1 MKLLSIISDIRFK
14 DVLDILF
21 LSIFAYHLYLWF
33 YGTKAFKAL
42 VGLLALGAIYTAA
55 QLWHLFLTTW
65 MFQIFWQVLIILL
78 IILFQSEIRQVLE
91 RMNPFRAIG
100 WKKLSNSPEWI
111 EKLSRACF
119 LLAKRQCG
127 ALIILERMDRVDELI
142 TGGTNL
148 EGETSSEVLMSIFQK
163 GSPLH
168 DGAVLIR
175 DGKVIRVAAYL
186 PLSSAEGLPPA
197 WGTRH
202 RAAVG
207 LSERCD
213 AWVVAVS
220 EERSE
225 VSLARSGQ
233 VKRLDDENAMTAL
246 LAESLHAVAG
256 NHKSLFD
263 RSRSFVINRWPVKLG
278 ALALVSI
285 LWLAFAG
292 QQDFEVTLQVP
303 VQIKNLPEKIE
314 IIQPRNPRV
323 SITVRGLRKDASTV
337 QPGEVDARLD
347 LALAG
352 YGWKRFRISRDQII
366 LPNQQVDIV
375 RIDPT
380 EFSFEFKQK
389 GQAER

>member
-1 MKLLSIISDIRFK
+1 MSIISDIRFK

-148 EGETSSEVLMSIFQK
+148 EGETNSEVLMSIFQK

-256 NHKSLFD
+256 NQKSLFD

-389 GQAER
+389 DGRQ

>member
-1 MKLLSIISDIRFK
+1 VKLLSIISDIRFK

-148 EGETSSEVLMSIFQK
+148 EGETNSEVLMSIFQK

-256 NHKSLFD
+256 NQKSLFD

-389 GQAER
+389 DGRQ